1 MSGHSDNEFS
11 IDYDPKSRLSTLS
24 FNAKGI
30 KRRFTGTEE
39 ECHEALEALQKG
51 DVVAEQPSGGIKL
64 DQGKPGMYLVP
75 YTAVAEIAKVLDFG
89 AKKYAPG
96 NWAKG
101 IAYSR
106 LISAAE
112 RHLGAFK
119 DGEDKDPESSLSHVA
134 HLGCCVLFL
143 MWMVL
148 RRPDLDD
155 RWSKEIECKK

>member
-1 MSGHSDNEFS
+1 MNGPNNGWTLVHNPDGTCHLTG
-11 IDYDPKSRLSTLS
+11 RLQGKIVSY
-24 FNAKGI
+24 
-30 KRRFTGTEE
+30 RGTEAECLNYQEACLKKMKQGE
-39 ECHEALEALQKG
+39 EPE
-51 DVVAEQPSGGIKL
+51 VGGLKL
-64 DQGKPGMYLVP
+64 DQGKPGMYLLP
-75 YTAVAEIAKVLDFG
+75 YAALAEIAKVLDFG

-101 IAYSR
+101 INYSR

-119 DGEDKDPESSLSHVA
+119 DGEDKDPESGLSHIA

-148 RRPDLDD
+148 KRPDLDD
-155 RWSKEIECKK
+155 RWSKELEKEK